1 MTEITAAASRLNS
14 SKVVW
19 VGCKLPHGMR
29 LQLFSRPVE
38 RDNPNSPNAFK
49 PPPVKSE
56 IVLKGANSLTT
67 EFSVRGLA
75 PLRHEFAVTPVPAEF
90 WAQWIAEHADHDAL
104 RNGFIFVVDRERDVK
119 GAAAE
124 RDDERTGLEP
134 LKPEMDGDPRIGSQK
149 GLPPEKRIAPDAER
163 LAALQRANGR

>member
-38 RDNPNSPNAFK
+38 RENLNSPLSFQ

-56 IVLKGANSLTT
+56 IVLKGANSLVNDY
-67 EFSVRGLA
+67 SIRGLS
-75 PLRHEFAVTPVPAEF
+75 PLRHEFALTAVPKDF
-90 WAQWIAEHADHDAL
+90 WDAWIAEHADHDAL

-124 RDDERTGLEP
+124 RVDERTGLEP
-134 LKPEMDGDPRIGSQK
+134 LNPEISTDARMPSQK
-149 GLPPEKRIAPDAER
+149 TLRPEQRIETDAER
-163 LAALQRANGR
+163 LAALQHANGR